1 VALAVIYPNTRV
13 TEKAMWNL
21 MEVFVNLDL
30 AQLATIMDSE
40 VLPSLMAQPLP
51 DYSPVGEATAGMH
64 FQLQT

>member
-1 VALAVIYPNTRV
+1 
-13 TEKAMWNL
+13 

-51 DYSPVGEATAGMH
+51 DYSPVGEATAGVH
-64 FQLQT
+64 PQPRI

>member
-1 VALAVIYPNTRV
+1 MALAVICPDSRV
-13 TEKAMWNL
+13 ADKAMWNL

-40 VLPSLMAQPLP
+40 VLPSLMALSLP

-64 FQLQT
+64 P